1 MELFLIV
8 FASVFSV
15 MNPLGTVPVFVA
27 LTQEDSRKDK
37 NKTSLLTTI
46 NAFVILLLAFFIG
59 RYLLIFFGISIES
72 LRIAGGL
79 VIASSGFSLLTGSF
93 NKHKGLENA
102 SIKKDIHTRDS
113 ISITPLAIPML
124 AGPGTISLLISLQ
137 KEFIHFAEQLII
149 MSALVLVCMLIY
161 LMLRNSHYIVK
172 LLGASGLNA
181 ISRIVGFIVIAIG
194 IEYISSSIITII
206 SNL

>member
-15 MNPLGTVPVFVA
+15 MNPLGTVPIFVA

-37 NKTSLLTTI
+37 NKTSLLTAI

-79 VIASSGFSLLTGSF
+79 VIASSGFRYWRVVLT
-93 NKHKGLENA
+93 NIKGL
-102 SIKKDIHTRDS
+102 KMR
-113 ISITPLAIPML
+113 
-124 AGPGTISLLISLQ
+124 Q
-137 KEFIHFAEQLII
+137 
-149 MSALVLVCMLIY
+149 
-161 LMLRNSHYIVK
+161 
-172 LLGASGLNA
+172 
-181 ISRIVGFIVIAIG
+181 
-194 IEYISSSIITII
+194 
-206 SNL
+206 

>member
-102 SIKKDIHTRDS
+102 SIKKDIQTRDS

-137 KEFIHFAEQLII
+137 KEFIHLEEQLII
-149 MSALVLVCMLIY
+149 MAALVMVCVLIY

-194 IEYISSSIITII
+194 MEYISSSIITIV
-206 SNL
+206 SNF

>member
-172 LLGASGLNA
+172 LLGASGLNV

>member
-15 MNPLGTVPVFVA
+15 MNPLGTVPIFVS
-27 LTQEDSRKDK
+27 LTQEDSRKEK
-37 NKTSLLTTI
+37 NKTSLLTAI
-46 NAFVILLLAFFIG
+46 NAFVILFLSFLIG

-79 VIASSGFSLLTGSF
+79 VIASSGFALLTGSF
-93 NKHKGLENA
+93 NKHKGIENA
-102 SIKKDIHTRDS
+102 SIKKDIHTRES

-137 KEFIHFAEQLII
+137 KEYLQLSQQLII
-149 MSALVLVCMLIY
+149 IGALVLVCAIIY
-161 LMLRNSHYIVK
+161 FMLRNSHYIVK

-206 SNL
+206 SIL

>member
-1 MELFLIV
+1 
-8 FASVFSV
+8 
-15 MNPLGTVPVFVA
+15 
-27 LTQEDSRKDK
+27 
-37 NKTSLLTTI
+37 
-46 NAFVILLLAFFIG
+46 
-59 RYLLIFFGISIES
+59 
-72 LRIAGGL
+72 
-79 VIASSGFSLLTGSF
+79 
-93 NKHKGLENA
+93 
-102 SIKKDIHTRDS
+102 
-113 ISITPLAIPML
+113 ML